1 MAVPCVMDVFSR
13 LNRSGLVEIPIIPEV
28 VSLIPGWP
36 RVMYG
41 DAGESVRDVSGS
53 KAQRE
58 NG

>member
-1 MAVPCVMDVFSR
+1 